1 MVNDISNTVHFEL
14 VSPERLLMDVEAS
27 GVVVPGNEGDFMV
40 LPNHAPMLS
49 TIRPGVIEVTEV
61 DKGEPIKLYIK
72 AGFAEVSE
80 KGLVVLA
87 EEAINVADLSKT
99 DIEQKLQNAK
109 EDLEDAQNDDE
120 RRNAEECIKHLSDLL
135 KAVG

>member
-1 MVNDISNTVHFEL
+1 MANNMSDTVHFEL
-14 VSPERLLMDVEAS
+14 VSPERLLMDVEAD
-27 GVVVPGNEGDFMV
+27 GVVVPGGEGDFMV

-49 TIRPGVIEVTEV
+49 TIRPGVIEVNEVGKTE
-61 DKGEPIKLYIK
+61 PTKLYIK

-87 EEAINVADLSKT
+87 EEAINVADLSKS

-120 RRNAEECIKHLSDLL
+120 RRNAEEAIKHLNDLL
-135 KAVG
+135 NAVS